1 MMAKRAFAIAAHPD
15 DIEFMMA
22 GTLIRLGQTG
32 YELHYMNLASGS
44 CGTLEHDIETIVR
57 MRRSEAMAAAKQIG
71 AVYHESLVHDL
82 EIFYDRPTLQRVASV
97 VRAVAPEI
105 ILTQS
110 AQEYMEDHMNT
121 TRLVLTAAFARGMPN
136 FPVDPPRPPVDD
148 PVTVYHALPYGLH
161 DPLRRPVEAEF
172 YVDIAGV
179 LETKRAMLACHASQK
194 EWLDESQGIDSYL
207 TQMEEMAR
215 EMGRKSGRF
224 AAAEGWTRHLHLG
237 YCGPEDDP
245 LAAALGPAAR
255 PDSGER
261 RTP

>member
-22 GTLIRLGQTG
+22 GTLIRLGQAG

-44 CGTLEHDIETIVR
+44 CGTIRHDVETIVR
-57 MRRSEAMAAAKQIG
+57 MRRSEAMAAAKLIG
-71 AVYHESLVHDL
+71 AVRHESLVHDL

-110 AQEYMEDHMNT
+110 TQEYMEDHMNT

-136 FPVDPPRPPVDD
+136 FSVDPPRPPVDGA
-148 PVTVYHALPYGLH
+148 VTVYHALPYGLH

-179 LETKRAMLACHASQK
+179 LEAKRAMLACHASQK

-245 LAAALGPAAR
+245 LAAALGPVAR
-255 PDSGER
+255 PGSSAA
-261 RTP
+261 